1 MVKPKTIKD
10 ATRVSVVLSQKQL
23 AWLQHMAIRMSSMEG
38 KQISV
43 SEAIR
48 MAIEAAYPVPKDEQ
62 MEFL

>member
-1 MVKPKTIKD
+1 MAKPKKIKD
-10 ATRVSVVLSQKQL
+10 SIRVSAVISKKQL

-62 MEFL
+62 MELL